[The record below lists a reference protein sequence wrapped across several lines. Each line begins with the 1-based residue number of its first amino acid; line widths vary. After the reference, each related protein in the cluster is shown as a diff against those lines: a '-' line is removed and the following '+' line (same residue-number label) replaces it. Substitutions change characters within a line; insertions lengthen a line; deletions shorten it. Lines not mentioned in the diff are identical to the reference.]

1 MANKKLSQNVVNT
14 TIANEEKEISAISAI
29 RQAVSQKR
37 LANAESDFIEL
48 AIKLDKT
55 FNVDKFNESKE
66 PLMGFTVVYTRPM
79 DAEHAKGMNE
89 VPHDWNK
96 VLAFGRKWFTKRQEL
111 QDSLSVARS
120 YYSYISYMEDKDNAL
135 KREAKKA
142 IDSMSKEELIKL
154 LQQAKA
160 K

>member
-1 MANKKLSQNVVNT
+1 MTNKKLSQDVVST
-14 TIANEEKEISAISAI
+14 TIANEEKEVSAISAI
-29 RQAVSQKR
+29 RKAVNQKR
-37 LANAESDFIEL
+37 LANAESEFVEL
-48 AIKLDKT
+48 ATKLDKT
-55 FNVDKFNESKE
+55 FNVETFNEYKE
-66 PLMGFTVVYTRPM
+66 ALKGFTVVYTRPM
-79 DAEHAKGMNE
+79 DAEHAKGMDE
-89 VPHDWNK
+89 IPHDWNK
-96 VLAFGRKWFTKRQEL
+96 VLAYGRKWFTKKQDL

-120 YYSYISYMEDKDNAL
+120 YYSYVSYVEDKENAL

>member
-1 MANKKLSQNVVNT
+1 MANKKLSQDVVNT

-29 RQAVSQKR
+29 RQAVNKKR
-37 LANAESDFIEL
+37 LANAESEFMEL
-48 AIKLDKT
+48 ATKLDKT
-55 FNVDKFNESKE
+55 FYTESFEQAKQA
-66 PLMGFTVVYTRPM
+66 LKDFTIVYTRPM
-79 DAEHAKGMNE
+79 DEEHAKGMDV
-89 VPHDWNK
+89 VPHDWNN
-96 VLAFGRKWFTKRQEL
+96 VLPYGRKWFTKKQEL

>member
-1 MANKKLSQNVVNT
+1 
-14 TIANEEKEISAISAI
+14 
-29 RQAVSQKR
+29 
-37 LANAESDFIEL
+37 
-48 AIKLDKT
+48 
-55 FNVDKFNESKE
+55 
-66 PLMGFTVVYTRPM
+66 M
-79 DAEHAKGMNE
+79 DEEHAKGMDV
-89 VPHDWNK
+89 VPHDWNT
-96 VLAFGRKWFTKRQEL
+96 VLPYGRRWFTKKQEL

-120 YYSYISYMEDKDNAL
+120 YYSYISYMDDKDNAL

>member
-1 MANKKLSQNVVNT
+1 MANKKLSQDVVNT
-14 TIANEEKEISAISAI
+14 TIADEEKEISAISAI
-29 RQAVSQKR
+29 RQAVNKKR

-48 AIKLDKT
+48 ATKLDKAFDAET
-55 FNVDKFNESKE
+55 FSQYKE
-66 PLMGFTVVYTRPM
+66 ALKGFTIVYTRPM
-79 DAEHAKGMNE
+79 DAEHAKGMDE

-96 VLAFGRKWFTKRQEL
+96 VLPFGRKWFTKKQEL

>member
-1 MANKKLSQNVVNT
+1 MATKKLSQNVVNT

-29 RQAVSQKR
+29 RQAVNKKR
-37 LANAESDFIEL
+37 LANAETEFIEL
-48 AIKLDKT
+48 ATKLDKT
-55 FNVDKFNESKE
+55 FYPESFEQAKQA
-66 PLMGFTVVYTRPM
+66 LKDFTIVYTRPM
-79 DAEHAKGMNE
+79 DEEHAKGMDV
-89 VPHDWNK
+89 VPHDWNR
-96 VLAFGRKWFTKRQEL
+96 VLAYGRKWFTKKQEL

-120 YYSYISYMEDKDNAL
+120 YYSYISYMDDKDNAL

-142 IDSMSKEELIKL
+142 IDNMSKEELIKL

>member
-48 AIKLDKT
+48 ATKLDKT
-55 FNVDKFNESKE
+55 FNVDTFNEYKE
-66 PLMGFTVVYTRPM
+66 ALKDFSVVYTRPM
-79 DAEHAKGMNE
+79 DEEHAKGMDV
-89 VPHDWNK
+89 VPHDWNN
-96 VLAFGRKWFTKRQEL
+96 VLPYGRKWFTKKQDL

-120 YYSYISYMEDKDNAL
+120 YYSYVSYVEDKDNAL

-142 IDSMSKEELIKL
+142 IDSLSKEELIKL
-154 LQQAKA
+154 LQQVQAK
-160 K
+160 

>member
-1 MANKKLSQNVVNT
+1 MATKKLSQNVVNT
-14 TIANEEKEISAISAI
+14 TIANEEKEVSAISAI
-29 RQAVSQKR
+29 RQAVNKKR
-37 LANAESDFIEL
+37 LANAESEFIEL
-48 AIKLDKT
+48 ATKLDRT
-55 FNVDKFNESKE
+55 FNVDKFNEYKE
-66 PLMGFTVVYTRPM
+66 ALKDFSVVYTRPM
-79 DAEHAKGMNE
+79 DEEHAKGMDV
-89 VPHDWNK
+89 VPHDWNR
-96 VLAFGRKWFTKRQEL
+96 VLAYGRKWFTKKQEL